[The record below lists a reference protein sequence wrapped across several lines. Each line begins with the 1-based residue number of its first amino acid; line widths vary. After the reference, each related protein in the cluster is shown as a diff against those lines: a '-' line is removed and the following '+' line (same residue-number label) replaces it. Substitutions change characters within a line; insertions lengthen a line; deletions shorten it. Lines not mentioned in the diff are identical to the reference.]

1 MLTYRKAM
9 EFATDTVFMELIVE
23 GDNIN
28 TTRSIVLAKDN
39 QSALRNIVG
48 DIRHL
53 TGAFEWISM
62 SYIKRDGNKVA
73 YVLARFAQ
81 NVSSDLFWMEEVPS
95 IRF

>member
-28 TTRSIVLAKDN
+28 IVSAKDN

-62 SYIKRDGNKVA
+62 SCIKRDGNKVA
-73 YVLARFAQ
+73 HVLARFAQ

-95 IRF
+95 IKF